1 MIKLKR
7 LHLKKRNFVK
17 SLYVR
22 KSKVYKIVFY
32 LFDLVTSINFYAIDS
47 MLDFM
52 DESVNFNSPQSN
64 IF

>member
-7 LHLKKRNFVK
+7 LHFKKRIPIK

-22 KSKVYKIVFY
+22 KSKAYKIVFY
-32 LFDLVTSINFYAIDS
+32 LFDLVTSINFCAIDS